1 MAKGAV
7 AVKLAVLAAALPC
20 PFAPFG
26 CVRNELLGTI
36 ISDAGADAAP
46 PPPPRFTPPVLVAAL
61 SDPDAIDED
70 PTFTGDLLE
79 LFFMSNRA
87 GGRDIWTSR
96 RATAAD
102 PWQPPTRV
110 GELDSVDSDWAPAV
124 SLDGLR
130 IWFASDRGDRA
141 ARPDLAGDARQPG
154 RTVDSARAGGRAGE
168 RQRRLRARRR
178 RDGDDDVS
186 ELRSRECGRHRR
198 RRRLRHLRVHAH
210 RPRRAVG
217 LAGAGRGHRQQ
228 RRRIRSV
235 RGAGRAGR
243 VLHVDAVGDGRH
255 LLVVAPLAGGAV
267 CGALACRRSQLE
279 RVRLGYHAVARP
291 RHADVLVD
299 TVGQRRNLRGHA
311 RSVDLARDGR
321 AAIGAARGRDFRR
334 RRKS

>member
-20 PFAPFG
+20 LFAAFG

-46 PPPPRFTPPVLVAAL
+46 APPPRFTPPTLVAAL

-110 GELDSVDSDWAPAV
+110 GELDSIDSDWAPAV

-130 IWFASDRGDRA
+130 IWFASDRGIVPRGQIWRA
-141 ARPDLAGDARQPG
+141 ARVSRAAPWDPPAPVAELATDSVDFAPAVDATETTMYFSSDRANVGGTIGGDDFDIYASTRTGTGAPWAWPAPVAGIASNDDEYDPFVAQGGLVVFFTSMRSGLGDIYWSSRRSLAEPFAAPSPVDDLNSNAYDSDTTLSPDLGTLMFSSTRSGNAEIYEA
-154 RTVDSARAGGRAGE
+154 TA
-168 RQRRLRARRR
+168 LR
-178 RDGDDDVS
+178 
-186 ELRSRECGRHRR
+186 
-198 RRRLRHLRVHAH
+198 
-210 RPRRAVG
+210 
-217 LAGAGRGHRQQ
+217 
-228 RRRIRSV
+228 
-235 RGAGRAGR
+235 
-243 VLHVDAVGDGRH
+243 
-255 LLVVAPLAGGAV
+255 
-267 CGALACRRSQLE
+267 
-279 RVRLGYHAVARP
+279 
-291 RHADVLVD
+291 
-299 TVGQRRNLRGHA
+299 
-311 RSVDLARDGR
+311 
-321 AAIGAARGRDFRR
+321 
-334 RRKS
+334 